1 MEIGSVYHTPSR
13 SRCVY
18 RVTKIEELINVII
31 PHFTKYS
38 LCRFSTIL
46 SYYAAINDGISPKV
60 AQHYPNIEAVSRPVI
75 KLSKIL
81 DPYWVSGFVAGD
93 GGFSINIRPN
103 KKIELRFH
111 IAQHSKDIDLMNSL
125 VNFFGAGLDV
135 DTRAYFT
142 AATMIIAVPTGIKIF
157 SWLATLYGGSIR
169 FTTPMLFALG
179 FLALFTIGGLTG
191 VMLANASMDVALH
204 DTYYVVAHFHY
215 VLSMGAVFAMF
226 AAFYYWIGKIT
237 DDKSLIVS
245 EFNKKSG
252 IYLLHNLVNGKQYV
266 GSSIDLKRRL
276 YSYYSPSKLIDNR
289 YISNSIMKYG
299 HNNFTVLILE
309 LVKESDHIKTDL
321 LNREQYYIDLLK
333 PVLNLN
339 PTAGSSLGFKHSDE
353 TKALLVSLR
362 TGKSLS
368 EETKQLLS
376 ELFSGELNPFW
387 GKTHNFDTLTRMK
400 LSKIGELNPMYGRE
414 KSPEFI
420 EQMHKDKYGSNN
432 PMWGKTHSEDT
443 LNKIRKSVYVYDAL
457 TMELIKEYNSSVT
470 AKKDLKMGYDTL
482 KKYLNSNK
490 PFKARQEYN
499 LANNYWYVPQFFSSS
514 RAIGATSTAST
525 LEWSLT
531 SPPSFHTNLDLKV

>member
-1 MEIGSVYHTPSR
+1 M
-13 SRCVY
+13 
-18 RVTKIEELINVII
+18 INI
-31 PHFTKYS
+31 
-38 LCRFSTIL
+38 
-46 SYYAAINDGISPKV
+46 KV
-60 AQHYPNIEAVSRPVI
+60 DKDLKQ
-75 KLSKIL
+75 L
-81 DPYWVSGFVAGD
+81 
-93 GGFSINIRPN
+93 FSITANNLSFCPV
-103 KKIELRFH
+103 KIY
-111 IAQHSKDIDLMNSL
+111 N
-125 VNFFGAGLDV
+125 N
-135 DTRAYFT
+135 
-142 AATMIIAVPTGIKIF
+142 
-157 SWLATLYGGSIR
+157 
-169 FTTPMLFALG
+169 ML
-179 FLALFTIGGLTG
+179 
-191 VMLANASMDVALH
+191 
-204 DTYYVVAHFHY
+204 
-215 VLSMGAVFAMF
+215 
-226 AAFYYWIGKIT
+226 

-252 IYLLHNLVNGKQYV
+252 IYLLHNLVNEKQYV

-353 TKALLVSLR
+353 TKALLASLR

-376 ELFSGELNPFW
+376 ELFSEELNPFW
-387 GKTHNFDTLTRMK
+387 GKTHNLDTLTRMK

-420 EQMHKDKYGSNN
+420 EQMHKDKHGSNN

-470 AKKDLKMGYDTL
+470 AKEDLKMGYDTL

-490 PFKARQEYN
+490 PFKGKI
-499 LANNYWYVPQFFSSS
+499 FSSF
-514 RAIGATSTAST
+514 
-525 LEWSLT
+525 
-531 SPPSFHTNLDLKV
+531 PLDNNDK